1 MGDPPRVRAA
11 VMADVPH
18 LATIERACFGRD
30 EAEDLLAAELTRG
43 WARVLVA
50 ELSEAEGIAAFIDGW
65 LVADEFEVHFVA
77 TRPEWQR
84 RGLAAML
91 LDRLLAE
98 VFAEGARAALLEVRR
113 GNGPA
118 QALYRSRGF
127 EVVAE
132 RRGYYD
138 DGEDAL
144 LMRCELEGSLLARRG
159 ADYGGR

>member
-1 MGDPPRVRAA
+1 MREAARVRPA
-11 VMADVPH
+11 VMADVPR

-30 EAEDLLAAELTRG
+30 EAEDLLAAELTRN
-43 WARVLVA
+43 WARVRVA
-50 ELSEAEGIAAFIDGW
+50 ELPGGEGIAAFIDGW

-77 TRPEWQR
+77 TQPEWQR
-84 RGLAAML
+84 RGLAALL
-91 LDRLLAE
+91 LDHLLAE
-98 VFAEGARAALLEVRR
+98 VRGEGAMAALLEVRR
-113 GNGPA
+113 GNEPA

-144 LMRCELEGSLLARRG
+144 VMRCALEGSLLG
-159 ADYGGR
+159 

>member
-1 MGDPPRVRAA
+1 MGDAPRVRAA
-11 VMADVPH
+11 EMADVPR

-50 ELSEAEGIAAFIDGW
+50 ELPAGEGIAAFIDGW

-84 RGLAAML
+84 RGLAAL
-91 LDRLLAE
+91 LLERLLEE
-98 VFAEGARAALLEVRR
+98 VFAEGARGALLEVRR
-113 GNGPA
+113 SNEPA
-118 QALYRSRGF
+118 LALYRSRGF

-144 LMRCELEGSLLARRG
+144 VMRCALVPRP
-159 ADYGGR
+159 